1 MTTEG
6 KPKEKSDERREEDLL
21 TSVTYV
27 IVYFLTGQNLSDT
40 KTVCTENSNRFD
52 YHPIG
57 FMSDFCSCGKH

>member
-27 IVYFLTGQNLSDT
+27 IVDFLTVQNLSDT
-40 KTVCTENSNRFD
+40 KTACTENSNRFGH
-52 YHPIG
+52 HPIG

>member
-6 KPKEKSDERREEDLL
+6 KPKEKPDERREDVL

-40 KTVCTENSNRFD
+40 KTACTENSNRFD

-57 FMSDFCSCGKH
+57 FMSDFCSCGKR